1 MMDIQLRDYQ
11 LDCLDKVMSKIN
23 DGARHLSVVMT
34 VGLGQKT
41 TSLFLAKKLD
51 SREHA
56 KTAMVFRYKDALMQT
71 KADAEKL
78 GIESAE
84 FFSVKEFLDNDKEY
98 RYIVLHDLSTYDRKQ
113 IQECVQNKRSI
124 TISFSTS
131 GQELAGDNVN
141 PAMNQRLMAYMEKLS
156 PVVCVY
162 VTNEVLDI
170 RDVKYAGE
178 TESVYVNKENLAT
191 ANWLQQERIQ
201 AVNERD
207 EVKKRNERLQA
218 YMKAIKQVQDQQ
230 KIKEQAAEIERLK
243 ALLQEDEQNKK
254 IEELEARE
262 IEYQEQLKEKDAR
275 IAQQDQMI
283 AFQQDI
289 LSGFGIDAAIIQ
301 DSFNQIQMAR
311 VSLKNDLE
319 SSDDAVKEIALKQ
332 LQDKVAE
339 IVSTLTHSALS
350 TKDHKY
356 FEDYLI
362 GELTEEVWGRL
373 DEKSKAFLITAK
385 SNYET
390 MIKMKDSETFDYSGV
405 CLLVTK
411 ALEVETTKRFFLS
424 YKNFLKQKYSSV
436 SRWPFA
442 LRQWDR
448 GQITETVIADSEFTL
463 GSVVSVIGLKRV
475 YDTDGNI
482 TGYQIANV
490 GTKNEFLDYA
500 RNNLFKF
507 SEQRRVEAEIDKDY
521 HFIEKVRLDYRNP
534 SAHRDRLTITSARGC
549 LEYVIDVQHMLKE
562 MLSTMKI

>member
-1 MMDIQLRDYQ
+1 
-11 LDCLDKVMSKIN
+11 
-23 DGARHLSVVMT
+23 
-34 VGLGQKT
+34 
-41 TSLFLAKKLD
+41 
-51 SREHA
+51 
-56 KTAMVFRYKDALMQT
+56 MQT
-71 KADAEKL
+71 KDEAEKL
-78 GIESAE
+78 GVESVG
-84 FFSVKEFLDNDKEY
+84 FFSVKEFLNNDKEY
-98 RYIVLHDLSTYDRKQ
+98 QYIVLHDLSTFDRKQ

-124 TISFSTS
+124 TISFSAL
-131 GQELAGDNVN
+131 GQELAGDNLN
-141 PAMNQRLMAYMEKLS
+141 SAMNQRLMVYMEKLS

-170 RDVKYAGE
+170 RDAKYAGE
-178 TESVYVNKENLAT
+178 AESVYENKENLAT
-191 ANWLQQERIQ
+191 VNWLQQERIQ

-207 EVKKRNERLQA
+207 EVKKRNDRLQA
-218 YMKAIKQVQDQQ
+218 YMKAIKQAQDQQ

-243 ALLQEDEQNKK
+243 ALLQADEQNKK

-275 IAQQDQMI
+275 IGQQEQMI

-289 LSGFGIDAAIIQ
+289 LSVFGIDAAIIQ
-301 DSFNQIQMAR
+301 DSFDQIQMAR

-339 IVSTLTHSALS
+339 IVSTLTQSALS
-350 TKDHKY
+350 TKDYKY

-411 ALEVETTKRFFLS
+411 TLEVETTKRFFLS
-424 YKNFLKQKYSSV
+424 YKNYLARKYNSV

-442 LRQWDR
+442 LRQRNR
-448 GQITETVIADSEFTL
+448 GQITENVIADSEFTL
-463 GSVVSVIGLKRV
+463 GLVVSVIGMKRE
-475 YDTDGNI
+475 YDSDGNI
-482 TGYQIANV
+482 VGYLAGHK
-490 GTKNEFLDYA
+490 GTKKEFFDYA
-500 RNNLFKF
+500 RNDLFKF
-507 SEQRRVEAEIDKDY
+507 SDRRRVEAEIDKDY

-534 SAHRDRLTITSARGC
+534 SAHRDRLTITSAKGC